1 MMWSKATMIPVA
13 PRAIG
18 SGRPLPMTSEATP
31 AQALL
36 AEAVDFLL
44 AQGVPLTISSRG
56 YEVDGAPVSE
66 GEIVAKAFAL
76 GMAGAE
82 RLQ

>member
-1 MMWSKATMIPVA
+1 M
-13 PRAIG
+13 
-18 SGRPLPMTSEATP
+18 TP

-44 AQGVPLTISSRG
+44 AQGVALVITEQG

-66 GEIVAKAFAL
+66 GEIVARAFAL

-82 RLQ
+82 RVQ

>member
-1 MMWSKATMIPVA
+1 M
-13 PRAIG
+13 
-18 SGRPLPMTSEATP
+18 TP

-44 AQGVPLTISSRG
+44 ARGVPLTITSRG

-66 GEIVAKAFAL
+66 GEIVARAFAL

-82 RLQ
+82 RVQ

>member
-1 MMWSKATMIPVA
+1 M
-13 PRAIG
+13 
-18 SGRPLPMTSEATP
+18 TP

-44 AQGVPLTISSRG
+44 ALGFPLTITSRG
-56 YEVDGAPVSE
+56 YEIDGAPVSE
-66 GEIVAKAFAL
+66 GEIVARAFAL

-82 RLQ
+82 RMQ

>member
-1 MMWSKATMIPVA
+1 M
-13 PRAIG
+13 
-18 SGRPLPMTSEATP
+18 TP

-44 AQGVPLTISSRG
+44 AQGVPLTIANRG
-56 YEVDGAPVSE
+56 YEIDGAPVPE
-66 GEIVAKAFAL
+66 GEIVARAFAL

-82 RLQ
+82 RMQ

>member
-1 MMWSKATMIPVA
+1 M
-13 PRAIG
+13 
-18 SGRPLPMTSEATP
+18 TP

-44 AQGVPLTISSRG
+44 AQGVPLTITSRG
-56 YEVDGAPVSE
+56 YEVNGAPVSE
-66 GEIVAKAFAL
+66 GEIVARAFAL

-82 RLQ
+82 RMQ

>member
-1 MMWSKATMIPVA
+1 M
-13 PRAIG
+13 
-18 SGRPLPMTSEATP
+18 TP

-44 AQGVPLTISSRG
+44 AQGVPLTITSRG

-66 GEIVAKAFAL
+66 GEIVARAFAL

-82 RLQ
+82 RVQ